1 VSPLERS
8 RPPFGQ
14 RDSMSGNKI
23 RSRAAP
29 QNRWSPVCR
38 NKNAT
43 SRGKRQDPWR
53 RANDPAQAG
62 CRPCGR
68 RSHRGNRFRNRDVTR
83 FGGPHARKH
92 AVWPGPE
99 ASPGMPHRG
108 VTTAVAGFATEPER
122 SAWSVPDRRS
132 VGELAAKRHS
142 TGEAERQMPVT
153 GRTRTKTSEGPAA
166 SQEASRFFGSLT
178 LRSRGNRPGNGDFS
192 ETAGE
197 EGRRAAAHEPRE
209 GRGGGPGKR
218 RPEAG
223 RGESPREEKAQEGRH
238 GARGR
243 DPHAGCQPPEGRNP
257 CSEAPVAKAPGAVR
271 RRGGAL
277 HGRAPPASRRG
288 GPRGGGS
295 ANRRRGG
302 GRREASRSP
311 AGHALEGGTP
321 RARPVETP
329 GRSRREQGVEAG
341 RNGGGAT

>member
-1 VSPLERS
+1 VETPQVATASQCGEITPDGHGPESTPSEGSGFATGNAQGGWGSRGVSPLERS
-8 RPPFGQ
+8 RPPSGQ

-153 GRTRTKTSEGPAA
+153 GERECGELPPP
-166 SQEASRFFGSLT
+166 FFT
-178 LRSRGNRPGNGDFS
+178 I
-192 ETAGE
+192 
-197 EGRRAAAHEPRE
+197 
-209 GRGGGPGKR
+209 
-218 RPEAG
+218 
-223 RGESPREEKAQEGRH
+223 
-238 GARGR
+238 
-243 DPHAGCQPPEGRNP
+243 
-257 CSEAPVAKAPGAVR
+257 VR
-271 RRGGAL
+271 RRQAGL
-277 HGRAPPASRRG
+277 TRL
-288 GPRGGGS
+288 GS
-295 ANRRRGG
+295 GC
-302 GRREASRSP
+302 P
-311 AGHALEGGTP
+311 D
-321 RARPVETP
+321 
-329 GRSRREQGVEAG
+329 
-341 RNGGGAT
+341 